1 MDEIYKKLKTFGRVK
16 TNVPLARFTTF
27 KIGGPARFFIEVTES
42 EKLVGLLNLLREE
55 GVDYFI
61 LGGGSNMLFSDEGYD
76 GVVIKMKGERCKVQG
91 TIIEADAGA
100 PLSRLVELAAAEGLT
115 GLEWAAGIPGTVG
128 GATRGNA
135 GAMGS
140 DTALTVYQVEV
151 WRAGERIILNPKD
164 CAFGYRDSIFKH
176 NNDVILK
183 VWLKLRKGDK
193 AKTMQAMQDYI
204 MKRSK
209 RAAPYPS
216 SGSFFKNIK
225 LADYPGDKTKLP
237 PQFLERGMV
246 PAGWLIEESGLRG
259 FTVGGA
265 RVSQEHGNFL
275 VNPEG
280 RATAADVLEL
290 VEKVKETV
298 YNKFG
303 VALEPETEIVS
314 G

>member
-1 MDEIYKKLKTFGRVK
+1 MDTNLSKLKTFGRVK
-16 TNVPLARFTTF
+16 TNVPLAKHTTF
-27 KIGGPARFFIEVTES
+27 KIGGPARFFIEITES
-42 EKLVGLLNLLREE
+42 EKLVGLLNFLREE
-55 GVDYFI
+55 GMEYFI
-61 LGGGSNMLFSDEGYD
+61 LGGGSNLLFPDSGFD
-76 GVVIKMKGERCKVQG
+76 GIIVKISTTHYSLLS
-91 TIIEADAGA
+91 TIIVADAGA

-128 GATRGNA
+128 GAARGNA

-140 DTALTVYQVEV
+140 DTALTAHKVEV
-151 WRAGERIILNPKD
+151 WRNGEILTLNSQD

-183 VWLKLRKGDK
+183 IWLKLRKGDK

-225 LADYPGDKTKLP
+225 LADFPGDKTKLP
-237 PQFLERGMV
+237 PHFLERGMV
-246 PAGWLIEESGLRG
+246 PAGYLIEEAGLRG

-275 VNPEG
+275 INPVG

-303 VALEPETEIVS
+303 VALEPETEIVR
-314 G
+314 